1 MKSANSVRN
10 LSVNA
15 AGSSISIVSIFVAA
29 FTLCLS
35 PESVLAQSYP
45 AKPVRLIVPA
55 APGGGVDFS
64 ARNFA
69 PELSKLWGQQVIIE
83 NRAGAN
89 FVVGTEAASRAAPD
103 GYTMMIV
110 STGAITMNPLVYP
123 NLPYNAQELAP
134 VMLISAGTFVLMVTS
149 TLPVNNFQEF
159 LAYLRSSPGKAF
171 HASNSPSTILLSE
184 LFKSIAKV
192 DYADINYK
200 GGVLAA
206 AATGTGETQFAIVDI
221 GSATVTMRSG
231 RAKVL
236 AVTTPYRSKSLPDVP
251 TFAEAGVPGY
261 ASSNWIAL
269 FAPAKTPPE
278 IIAKINLDLQKVLA
292 DSQVAAKF
300 ANRGSDVIASTVDDA
315 VKSLR
320 ADSEKWARLVRERKI
335 KFQEGT

>member
-1 MKSANSVRN
+1 MNFAALWRDRMGRIRSLAVVC
-10 LSVNA
+10 LA
-15 AGSSISIVSIFVAA
+15 AGAMCGAVSPA
-29 FTLCLS
+29 T
-35 PESVLAQSYP
+35 AQSYP
-45 AKPVRLIVPA
+45 SKPVRLIVPA

-103 GYTMMIV
+103 GYTLLIV

-123 NLPYNAQELAP
+123 NLPYNAQELSP

-159 LAYLRSSPGKAF
+159 LGYLRASPGKAF

-184 LFKSIAKV
+184 LLKSIAKV
-192 DYADINYK
+192 EFSDINYK

-206 AATGTGETQFAIVDI
+206 AATGTGETQFTIVDI
-221 GSATVTMRSG
+221 GSATATIRSG
-231 RAKVL
+231 RARVIG
-236 AVTTPYRSKSLPDVP
+236 VTTPYRSKSLPDVP
-251 TFAEAGVPGY
+251 TFAESGVPGY

-269 FAPAKTPPE
+269 FAPAKTPPD
-278 IIAKINLDLQKVLA
+278 IVAKVNADLQKVLA
-292 DSQVAAKF
+292 DPQVAAKF
-300 ANRGSDVIASTVDDA
+300 ANLGSDVIASSVDEA

-320 ADSEKWARLVRERKI
+320 ADAEKWARLVKERRI
-335 KFQEGT
+335 KFQEGS